1 MCRRFWGKIF
11 SKQDAKHLLNALQ
24 DKYEITI
31 DEEGKNYCGL
41 NIDWNYKKGYVDISM
56 PNYVIKTLHKLNH
69 KFPIKDEYAPHEWN
83 KPVYGKSF
91 QQAVE
96 EDQAEK
102 LDEKGKLRVQ
112 KIVGSFLYY
121 ARAIDNT
128 ILPALNEIVANQ
140 ETPTTNTNKKLT
152 RLLNYMAT
160 YPNAKIRFFRS
171 NMILHTDSDA
181 AYLVAPKA
189 KSRIAGYYFLSDKTH
204 NVLLL
209 PLILSSLIFSV
220 HFLLV

>member
-1 MCRRFWGKIF
+1 
-11 SKQDAKHLLNALQ
+11 
-24 DKYEITI
+24 
-31 DEEGKNYCGL
+31 
-41 NIDWNYKKGYVDISM
+41 M

-102 LDEKGKLRVQ
+102 LDEKGKQRVQ

-128 ILPALNEIVANQ
+128 ILPALNEIAANQ
-140 ETPTTNTNKKLT
+140 ATPTTNTNKKLT

-189 KSRIAGYYFLSDKTH
+189 KSRIAGYYFLSDKKE
-204 NVLLL
+204 V
-209 PLILSSLIFSV
+209 IMVQF
-220 HFLLV
+220 